1 MTLEEAVALPGPKVQ
16 VLGKEPRN
24 GEDALLIYTLG
35 NDGAKQVAGSY
46 VPSADRPAIVAGF
59 EARGVPIAES
69 DFHTNLV
76 WLRQADGIVVYDDT
90 SKLLD
95 AAGDRA
101 TLADGTTVE
110 RSDIAQVIASA
121 SADYVHRRVSAVLK
135 SGAEVELVKE
145 ISLSAMGDPTYSR
158 NELLFETSGWL
169 PQLASDI
176 AAWAGVSVVDNV

>member
-1 MTLEEAVALPGPKVQ
+1 MTLEEAVALPGPKVL

-24 GEDALLIYTLG
+24 GADALLIYTLAD
-35 NDGAKQVAGSY
+35 DGAKQVAGGY
-46 VPSADRPAIVAGF
+46 VPSAERPALVASY
-59 EARGVPIAES
+59 EARGVPMAES

-101 TLADGTTVE
+101 TRADGTTVE
-110 RSDIAQVIASA
+110 RADIAQVITSA
-121 SADYVHRRVSAVLK
+121 SADYIHRRVSATLK
-135 SGAEVELVKE
+135 SGVQVELVKE

-158 NELLFETSGWL
+158 NELLIETSGWL
-169 PQLASDI
+169 PALASDI
-176 AAWAGVSVVDNV
+176 AAWAGVSFVDNV